1 MDFSIIVAFA
11 TKIHNFGSMLQT
23 IDAVSGIGFH
33 LDTVLRTIQLAYTQR
48 FREEG
53 VEISVEQWVFLQR
66 IYNKGGE
73 APQQE
78 LVRLN
83 FRNKATTTRLIQG
96 LVKKGLLA
104 QKRFNGDRKRYN
116 LVLSERG
123 EHLVQQIEPIAKDLR
138 KQAIIGI
145 EPEEWDVFLGIL
157 DKVRENY
164 TD

>member
-1 MDFSIIVAFA
+1 
-11 TKIHNFGSMLQT
+11 MLQT
-23 IDAVSGIGFH
+23 IDSVSGIGFH

-53 VEISVEQWVFLQR
+53 VDISVEQWVFLQR

-73 APQQE
+73 APQKE

-104 QKRFNGDRKRYN
+104 QKRFAGDRKRFN
-116 LVLSERG
+116 LILSEEG
-123 EHLVQQIEPIAKDLR
+123 ESLVKKLQPVAKGLR
-138 KQAIIGI
+138 SQAVEGV
-145 EPEEWDVFLGIL
+145 EPEDWEVFLHIL
-157 DKVRENY
+157 DKVRSNY

>member
-1 MDFSIIVAFA
+1 
-11 TKIHNFGSMLQT
+11 MLQT

-53 VEISVEQWVFLQR
+53 VDISVEQWVFLQR

-73 APQQE
+73 APQRE

-104 QKRFNGDRKRYN
+104 QKRFDGDRKRFN
-116 LVLSERG
+116 LILSEEG
-123 EHLVQQIEPIAKDLR
+123 ESLVKKLQPVAKDLR
-138 KQAIIGI
+138 SRAVEGV
-145 EPEEWDVFLGIL
+145 EPEDWEVFLHIL
-157 DKVRENY
+157 DKVRSNY